1 MELKVYVSTSTQVF
15 EVHGIKTQKYI
26 SVCEM
31 PASCTRQRMCTLGYE
46 KARLLNFDKHSF
58 FKIYINF

>member
-1 MELKVYVSTSTQVF
+1 MELKVYVSTQVF
-15 EVHGIKTQKYI
+15 EVHRIKTQKYI

-46 KARLLNFDKHSF
+46 KALLLNFDKHSF
-58 FKIYINF
+58 FLIYINF